1 MTVSNEVD
9 KLPISFYVTGDPV
22 PKQSFRL
29 VEKRS
34 GKTHGYA
41 DPRVTEWQDAIG
53 YEANTRFAEPIT
65 GKLKVKL
72 RFYLSNNRVVD
83 IDNLT
88 KCVLDGLKG
97 IAFKDDNQV
106 FQMELSKS
114 VDKYNP
120 GVYIEV
126 DLLEYK

>member
-1 MTVSNEVD
+1 MPKSITFFVEGE
-9 KLPISFYVTGDPV
+9 PC
-22 PKQSFRL
+22 PKQSFRV

-41 DPRVTEWQDAIG
+41 DPKVTAWQNVIG
-53 YEANTRFAEPIT
+53 TYANQCFQDKLT
-65 GKLKVKL
+65 GRLKVKL

-83 IDNLT
+83 LDNLS
-88 KCVLDGLKG
+88 KAVLDGLKG
-97 IAFKDDNQV
+97 IAFKDDCQV

-114 VDKYNP
+114 VDKNNP